1 MNNQMPDILQTKK
14 LAIGFSKGKTVNT
27 VLSEINIFLKPG
39 ELVCFMG
46 PNGVGKSTLLRTIS
60 GVQKPLKGEVLI
72 KNVPIGRLSLNEKA
86 KLISIVLTERSIT
99 ANLSVHELIALGRH
113 PYTNW
118 TGEIS
123 TEDQIKIDEAM
134 SLTKIE
140 ALAKKK
146 LHTLSDGQLQ
156 KVMIARALAQ
166 DSDIMILDEPTAH
179 LDLNNRLEVMNLL
192 LSLAHLTNKA
202 ILIATH
208 ELDLAVQTA
217 DRLWLAAFEK
227 PIQSGTPEDMILN
240 GAVEKTF
247 FNENIKF
254 DLYSGRFL
262 MPQKT
267 GKKIW
272 LQGDNPEKL
281 WTRYALERIGYQIE
295 EEIKN
300 KSNLLSIEIKVEDA
314 VRDWVLKSSSQE
326 STFHSIEALLNA
338 LTSIKK

>member
-1 MNNQMPDILQTKK
+1 MSSEKPNILQTRD
-14 LAIGFSKGKTVNT
+14 LAIGFLKGKNVNT

-60 GVQKPLKGEVLI
+60 GVQKPLKGDVLI
-72 KNVPIGRLSLNEKA
+72 KNTPIQSLSLNEKA
-86 KLISIVLTERSIT
+86 KLISIVLTDRSIT
-99 ANLSVHELIALGRH
+99 ANLSVHELIVLGRH

-118 TGEIS
+118 TGNLNK
-123 TEDQIKIDEAM
+123 EDQLKIDEAI

-140 ALAKKK
+140 AIADKK

-156 KVMIARALAQ
+156 KAMIARALAQ

-192 LSLAHLTNKA
+192 LSLAHSTNKA

-217 DRLWLAAFEK
+217 DRLWLAAFGK
-227 PIQSGTPEDMILN
+227 PIQLGTPEDMVLN

-254 DLYSGRFL
+254 DLYSGRFK
-262 MPQKT
+262 MPQQSGT
-267 GKKIW
+267 KIW
-272 LQGDNPEKL
+272 LEGDDPVKL
-281 WTRYALERIGYQIE
+281 WTRHALERIGYQIE
-295 EEIKN
+295 EQIKN
-300 KSNLLSIEIKVEDA
+300 KPNLPHIEIKVEGPISYWILTNLA
-314 VRDWVLKSSSQE
+314 RE
-326 STFHSIEALLNA
+326 GTFRSIEALIDA
-338 LTSIKK
+338 LVPTKE